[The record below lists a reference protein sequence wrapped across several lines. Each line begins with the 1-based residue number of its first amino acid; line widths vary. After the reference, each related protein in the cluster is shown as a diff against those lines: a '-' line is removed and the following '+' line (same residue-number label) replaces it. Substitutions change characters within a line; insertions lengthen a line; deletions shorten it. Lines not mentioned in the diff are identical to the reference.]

1 MRLYHVKKYSS
12 CGVYISLCGYITWK
26 AIKVEEYIYHCVAIS
41 RGKVLKLRSIYIIVW
56 LYHLENFQ
64 SCGVDISMC
73 GYITWKS
80 INVADYIYHCAAIS
94 RGKVLKLRSIYISFS
109 GYIKWKSI
117 KVGEYTYHCV
127 TISPGKL
134 SKLRS
139 IYIIMWLY
147 HVQKY

>member
-1 MRLYHVKKYSS
+1 M
-12 CGVYISLCGYITWK
+12 
-26 AIKVEEYIYHCVAIS
+26 AIS

-80 INVADYIYHCAAIS
+80 INVADYIYHFAAIS

-109 GYIKWKSI
+109 GYITWKSI

-139 IYIIMWLY
+139 IYHYVAISRGKVLKLRSIYIIVWLY
-147 HVQKY
+147 HVEKY